1 MTSQNMIQKHDNM
14 RQEVLHLSN
23 ITKLTEGPQISANR
37 WYKNSGPLSLLLSP
51 QNLTS
56 FVLYNLP
63 LDDPI

>member
-37 WYKNSGPLSLLLSP
+37 WYKFWSP
-51 QNLTS
+51 FSPTFPPKSNVIC
-56 FVLYNLP
+56 F
-63 LDDPI
+63 I